1 MKLSR
6 CLLFI
11 SALLCSFSAQALYI
25 QMEDDGFIIAYTYDQ
40 FLTGNNGIILGQV
53 PAYGDDAGFF
63 YDTTMDR
70 YIQME
75 DDGFIIAYTYDQF
88 LTGNNGIILG
98 QVPAYGDDAGF
109 FYDTT
114 MDRYIQME
122 DDGFIIAY
130 TYDQFLTGNN
140 GIILGQV
147 PAYGDDA
154 GFFVVPDDME
164 EPTVPAPMTPL
175 LLGLGLVALV
185 VSRRRGAATRTGD

>member
-1 MKLSR
+1 LNYGPHLALSLGIRKTLGQTILEVMPMKLSR

-40 FLTGNNGIILGQV
+40 FLTGNG
-53 PAYGDDAGFF
+53 
-63 YDTTMDR
+63 
-70 YIQME
+70 
-75 DDGFIIAYTYDQF
+75 
-88 LTGNNGIILG
+88 
-98 QVPAYGDDAGF
+98 
-109 FYDTT
+109 
-114 MDRYIQME
+114 
-122 DDGFIIAY
+122 
-130 TYDQFLTGNN
+130 